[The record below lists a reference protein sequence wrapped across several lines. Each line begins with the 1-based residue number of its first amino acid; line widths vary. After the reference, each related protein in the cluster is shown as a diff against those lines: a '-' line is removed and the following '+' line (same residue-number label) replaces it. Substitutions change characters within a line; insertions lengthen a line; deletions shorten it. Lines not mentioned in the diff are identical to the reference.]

1 LNIVI
6 LHKDFR
12 INDNPALFYASLSR
26 KYLIIYPYDSRY
38 WVTNGYSNNQ
48 FNFTLE
54 CLKELNEKLGFINAK
69 IHVFE
74 GNLSK
79 LKFWIERSHPECL
92 IHINQSTDV
101 FYYRELLFNFKKY
114 FHKTER
120 IKIYENFGIQIKN
133 YNREIWSK
141 NWFRIMTTATLNSP
155 LENKVKITSTLPTLE
170 QFSESLPKI
179 ILSNSSFQ
187 TGGESE
193 AIKILESFID
203 SRVNGYSKKMSS
215 PIEAE
220 FSCSRLSPH
229 ISHGSISMRFIYQRL
244 IAALEYSK
252 YKKDLLSF
260 KKRLHWHCHFIQ
272 KLQTEP
278 EIEYKSMHPMCENL
292 RSESNSELIEKWILG
307 ETGFPFL
314 DACMIFLRKKGW
326 INFRMRAMIMSFASY
341 NLWQPWQ
348 KTSPLLAELF
358 IDYEP
363 GIHISQVQMQ
373 SGVTGINLPR
383 IYSVIKQSKDQDPY
397 AQFIKSQIPSLKQ
410 INTTKLH
417 NAELSDYYIDQIVD
431 LNASSKKARE
441 TIWSIRSSRQ
451 FKTLAKD
458 VYSKHGS
465 RFRRKQK

>member
-1 LNIVI
+1 
-6 LHKDFR
+6 
-12 INDNPALFYASLSR
+12 
-26 KYLIIYPYDSRY
+26 
-38 WVTNGYSNNQ
+38 
-48 FNFTLE
+48 
-54 CLKELNEKLGFINAK
+54 
-69 IHVFE
+69 
-74 GNLSK
+74 
-79 LKFWIERSHPECL
+79 
-92 IHINQSTDV
+92 
-101 FYYRELLFNFKKY
+101 
-114 FHKTER
+114 
-120 IKIYENFGIQIKN
+120 
-133 YNREIWSK
+133 
-141 NWFRIMTTATLNSP
+141 
-155 LENKVKITSTLPTLE
+155 
-170 QFSESLPKI
+170 
-179 ILSNSSFQ
+179 
-187 TGGESE
+187 
-193 AIKILESFID
+193 
-203 SRVNGYSKKMSS
+203 
-215 PIEAE
+215 
-220 FSCSRLSPH
+220 
-229 ISHGSISMRFIYQRL
+229 MRFIYQRL
-244 IAALEYSK
+244 IAALEYSE

-278 EIEYKSMHPMCENL
+278 EIEYKSMHPMFENL

-397 AQFIKSQIPSLKQ
+397 AQFIKSQIHSLKR
-410 INTTKLH
+410 INTRNLH
-417 NAELSDYYIDQIVD
+417 NAELSDYYINQIVD
-431 LNASSKKARE
+431 LNSSSKKARE

-451 FKTLAKD
+451 FKILAKD

-465 RFRRKQK
+465 RLRRKQK